1 MDFAGSSSEQ
11 AAWVYSSTVS
21 LDADLQNAVRFSTSL
36 KGKRILCVGPFIYH
50 LNKRTETSEY
60 WECSRRKSSGC
71 ASKLVVGRNTNPTN
85 ILKESGEH
93 NHCADFGA
101 VEAKQSIAK

>member
-1 MDFAGSSSEQ
+1 MDFAGSSSKQ
-11 AAWVYSSTVS
+11 AAWAYSGTVN
-21 LDADLQNAVRFSTSL
+21 LDADLQSAVRFSTSF
-36 KGKRILCVGPFIYH
+36 KDKRILCVGPFIYH

-60 WECSRRKSSGC
+60 WECSQRKSTGYT
-71 ASKLVVGRNTNPTN
+71 SKFVVGRNTDPPN

-93 NHCADFGA
+93 THCADFGA